1 MQRFGIAAIIL
12 FRYRLCRI
20 CKALFVLDIVT
31 RSNRVIPLP
40 ADPLPKNSD
49 WHLDWVDLTLLLSQ
63 KLQSR
68 SISTSKKHSTSQKG
82 NSTTIC
88 LLSIARHGRIAQFRY
103 NEDPYTVLSAH
114 RKSNNSG
121 FYTSAILPN
130 KPSRGCLGN
139 RGSSAVLPL
148 SRHDIPSLL
157 LMKNLTYRWTHL
169 QRFP

>member
-88 LLSIARHGRIAQFRY
+88 LLSIARHGRIAQFRHKHSHL
-103 NEDPYTVLSAH
+103 DGIA
-114 RKSNNSG
+114 SG
-121 FYTSAILPN
+121 FFIFRAALSFCF
-130 KPSRGCLGN
+130 SRGLVGCCITVHYIWWKYECSDTIACN
-139 RGSSAVLPL
+139 
-148 SRHDIPSLL
+148 
-157 LMKNLTYRWTHL
+157 
-169 QRFP
+169 